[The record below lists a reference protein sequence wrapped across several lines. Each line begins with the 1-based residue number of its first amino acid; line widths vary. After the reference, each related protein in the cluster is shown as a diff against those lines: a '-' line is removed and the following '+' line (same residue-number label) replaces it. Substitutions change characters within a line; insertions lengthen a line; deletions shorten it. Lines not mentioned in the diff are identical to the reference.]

1 MTSRQLPEVV
11 GSPGVLQHE
20 GQLLELQ
27 DGTAFDEPQPGG
39 EARASEKARA
49 SEDEDYVLWVVERAE
64 GDPTDQV
71 IAVRRR
77 R

>member
-1 MTSRQLPEVV
+1 MARPSTSRNPEGKRERV
-11 GSPGVLQHE
+11 GES
-20 GQLLELQ
+20 
-27 DGTAFDEPQPGG
+27 
-39 EARASEKARA
+39 ASVE
-49 SEDEDYVLWVVERAE
+49 ENYVLWVVERAE